1 MILTGKQEKVEAL
14 TEAMELLGQAEE
26 LIRSVGSANLNAYA
40 ADQINASE
48 RVMGEQVFQT
58 VERAKKELERS
69 CPECGS
75 DRCEEVMPGVF
86 ACAECETEWR
96 A

>member
-1 MILTGKQEKVEAL
+1 MILAEKQEKIEAL
-14 TEAMELLGQAEE
+14 EEAMELLGQAEE
-26 LIRSVGSANLNAYA
+26 LIRSVDSRNLNAYA

-48 RVMGEQVFQT
+48 RVMGEQVFQV
-58 VERAKKELERS
+58 VEKAKEALERT

-75 DRCEEVMPGVF
+75 DRCEEMKPGLF
-86 ACAECETEWR
+86 ACAVCNTEWR